1 MNAPA
6 LTASW
11 ADETLLARLPDDAS
25 VRELMRPF
33 ASLLDNEDVTELVI
47 NRPQRVLTETHLGWH
62 AFDYRDL
69 DFERLM
75 SSAVAVATLTHQQ
88 VSAENPVLSALLPGD
103 ARIQIVVPPVV
114 PPRAVSVT
122 IRRPS
127 AREKT
132 LEAYRAEGLFERTV
146 WQQPVGLDEGMTTLS
161 LPERQLV
168 GLLSQRDFVGF
179 FELAVRSHLNLAMVG
194 STGSGKT
201 SFMKTLCQHIPP
213 SELVVT

>member
-69 DFERLM
+69 DFERMM
-75 SSAVAVATLTHQQ
+75 SFAVAIATLTNQE

-114 PPRAVSVT
+114 PPRTVSVT

-127 AREKT
+127 SREKT
-132 LEAYRAEGLFERTV
+132 LGIYRAEGLFNHTS
-146 WQQPVGLDEGMTTLS
+146 WQRPAGPGGATKVLRATGPRLARRLGSRHFASLFGTPVAGRLS
-161 LPERQLV
+161 IGIRRQARAGTDDV
-168 GLLSQRDFVGF
+168 S
-179 FELAVRSHLNLAMVG
+179 
-194 STGSGKT
+194 
-201 SFMKTLCQHIPP
+201 
-213 SELVVT
+213 

>member
-75 SSAVAVATLTHQQ
+75 SFAVAIATLTNQE

-114 PPRAVSVT
+114 PPRTVSVT

-132 LEAYRAEGLFERTV
+132 LDAYREEGLFDDTV
-146 WQQPVGLDEGMTTLS
+146 WHRPDGLDVASPMLRPVDRRLVQCLEG
-161 LPERQLV
+161 
-168 GLLSQRDFVGF
+168 RDW
-179 FELAVRSHLNLAMVG
+179 
-194 STGSGKT
+194 
-201 SFMKTLCQHIPP
+201 
-213 SELVVT
+213 